1 MRGFGF
7 RYRDRPA
14 LDLRALLM
22 AGLAVRE
29 LHRRDASV
37 DVADHMA
44 RLGEAYADSTA
55 AIIDALIDATEREQ
69 RFLRR
74 FRSWRKKRARPS
86 SGCVTV
92 SVARGAESHS
102 SDRASHSSRPP
113 SGVFDLA
120 SDESRPEDSE
130 SQRAW
135 DESHPEDSENEL
147 RSDECG
153 DASDESHR
161 EDSESQPRSDSCDR
175 ENRQLAAV
183 APSGGVAA
191 QKVEEVEAV
200 ASSLRGYRQIVR
212 LRGSL
217 VRIPSWIRAVRSDL
231 RCPECGYDGEATRH
245 PGSLYPADGFVTKHA
260 LIVYHA
266 VLGVGEDRGSKVV
279 FIDGDSYEEDEGG
292 LSEEG
297 ELVCGNC
304 EAEFPLPYPVLDVAV
319 VDS

>member
-7 RYRDRPA
+7 RYCDRPA

-92 SVARGAESHS
+92 SVARGPESHS
-102 SDRASHSSRPP
+102 SDGASHSSRPP

-135 DESHPEDSENEL
+135 HESHPEDSESEPG
-147 RSDECG
+147 SDEYG
-153 DASDESHR
+153 GASDESR
-161 EDSESQPRSDSCDR
+161 PEDSESQPRSDSRDR
-175 ENRQLAAV
+175 ERHPLVVVPSAAIV
-183 APSGGVAA
+183 GA
-191 QKVEEVEAV
+191 QEVEGPEAV
-200 ASSLRGYRQIVR
+200 ASALRGYRQIVR

-217 VRIPSWIRAVRSDL
+217 VRIPRWMRAVPLDL
-231 RCPECGYDGEATRH
+231 RCPHCGYDGEAAPH
-245 PGSLYPADGFVTKHA
+245 PASLYPAGGFVTKHA

-266 VLGVGEDRGSKVV
+266 VLGLGEDRGSKVV
-279 FIDGDSYEEDEGG
+279 FINRDSYEEDPYG
-292 LSEEG
+292 LSEKG
-297 ELVCGNC
+297 QMICANC
-304 EAEFPLPYPVLDVAV
+304 EVEFPLPYPVLDVSV